1 MSRTGRRLYL
11 LFGVVVAV
19 IAVAIGLAVLARGA
33 ARRRAKTGV
42 EVVAVAR
49 RDISSTI
56 QATGIVNP
64 MVGAEVKVG
73 CRISGRVERLY
84 VNVGDRV
91 SRNQVIAEIEKR
103 DLEAQVAEKRAA
115 LAAAQGKQAALEH
128 QQPGALALKRAD
140 LAAAEAARAALA
152 AEAPKEAAVAQAGVG
167 AARASLWPAL
177 QGEASSGYGNATGSF
192 RGNAAVGAGV
202 SVPLFSGQAFSGVT
216 KAKRELE
223 LVDVRSRNSIEG
235 AAIGVTKA
243 ESALALEEATQAD
256 DRAIAQSEVDQA
268 AAALS
273 AAEVQ
278 LTYATIRAPIPGIVA
293 SVATQEGENVAAG
306 LSAPTFVTIIDLD
319 RLQVD
324 AYVDETDIGKVE
336 VGQEATFTVDT
347 YADADFRGRVTAIY
361 PKAVIQDNVV
371 DYDVTIAIDDLQG
384 KVLRPEMTANV
395 AIYLGTHKGVLAVP
409 SRAITRDHGE
419 KSLTVLEGSRPVER
433 RVQTGWSDGGYTEID
448 SGVSDGERIIVSKPE
463 E

>member
-1 MSRTGRRLYL
+1 M
-11 LFGVVVAV
+11 
-19 IAVAIGLAVLARGA
+19 
-33 ARRRAKTGV
+33 
-42 EVVAVAR
+42 
-49 RDISSTI
+49 
-56 QATGIVNP
+56 
-64 MVGAEVKVG
+64 
-73 CRISGRVERLY
+73 
-84 VNVGDRV
+84 
-91 SRNQVIAEIEKR
+91 
-103 DLEAQVAEKRAA
+103 KRA
-115 LAAAQGKQAALEH
+115 E
-128 QQPGALALKRAD
+128 
-140 LAAAEAARAALA
+140 LAAAEAKRGAVA
-152 AEAPKEAAVAQAGVG
+152 AEGPKEVAVAQAGVG
-167 AARASLWPAL
+167 VAGASLRPAL
-177 QGEASSGYGNATGSF
+177 QGEATSGYGGVTGNLQ
-192 RGNAAVGAGV
+192 GNAAVGAKL
-202 SVPLFSGQAFSGVT
+202 SVPLFSGQGVSGVR

-223 LVDVRSRNSIEG
+223 LVDVRSRSSIEA
-235 AAIGVTKA
+235 AAIDVQKA
-243 ESALALEEATQAD
+243 ESTLVLTKVKQAD

-268 AAALS
+268 VAALD

>member
-1 MSRTGRRLYL
+1 MSRTGRKLYL
-11 LFGVVVAV
+11 LLGVVVAV
-19 IAVAIGLAVLARGA
+19 LAVAIGLAVLAKGA

-84 VNVGDRV
+84 VNVGDRI

-103 DLEAQVAEKRAA
+103 DLQAQVAQKRAA
-115 LAAAQGKQAALEH
+115 LAAAQGKQTALEH
-128 QQPGALALKRAD
+128 QQPGELELKRAE
-140 LAAAEAARAALA
+140 LAAAEAKRGAVA
-152 AEAPKEAAVAQAGVG
+152 AEGPKEVAVAQAGVG
-167 AARASLWPAL
+167 VAGASLWPAL
-177 QGEASSGYGNATGSF
+177 QGEATSGYGGVTGNLQ
-192 RGNAAVGAGV
+192 GNAAVGAKL
-202 SVPLFSGQAFSGVT
+202 SVPLFSGQGVSGIR

-223 LVDVRSRNSIEG
+223 LVDVRSRSSIEA
-235 AAIGVTKA
+235 AAIDVQKA
-243 ESALALEEATQAD
+243 ESTLVLTKVKQAD

-268 AAALS
+268 VAALD